1 MLNTYTLGWREWVE
15 LPELAIG
22 PIKAKV
28 DTGAR
33 TSALH
38 AVDLELFERNGDQW
52 VSFAFQSADGSLGAA
67 NEAPVIEFREVTNSG
82 GQSESRPVIKTP
94 LKLGAVFKLVELTL
108 TQRENMAYRM
118 LLGRTSLFADFVVDP
133 SESFLQGGDEDHP
146 GATA

>member
-1 MLNTYTLGWREWVE
+1 
-15 LPELAIG
+15 
-22 PIKAKV
+22 
-28 DTGAR
+28 
-33 TSALH
+33 LH
-38 AVDLELFERNGDQW
+38 AVNLELFERNGDQW
-52 VSFAFQSADGSLGAA
+52 VSFAFESADGWLGAV

-118 LLGRTSLFADFVVDP
+118 LLGRTALFADFVVDP

>member
-52 VSFAFQSADGSLGAA
+52 VSFAFESADGSLVAV

>member
-1 MLNTYTLGWREWVE
+1 MLNAYTLGWREWVE

-52 VSFAFQSADGSLGAA
+52 VSFAFESADGSLVAV

-118 LLGRTSLFADFVVDP
+118 LLGRTSLFSDFVVDP

-146 GATA
+146 GATE

>member
-1 MLNTYTLGWREWVE
+1 MLNAYTLGWREWVE

-52 VSFAFQSADGSLGAA
+52 VSFAFESADGALVAV

-118 LLGRTSLFADFVVDP
+118 LLGRTSLLSDFVVDP
-133 SESFLQGGDEDHP
+133 SESFLQSGDENHP
-146 GATA
+146 GATE

>member
-52 VSFAFQSADGSLGAA
+52 VSFAFESADGALVAV

-118 LLGRTSLFADFVVDP
+118 LLGRTSLFSDFVVDP
-133 SESFLQGGDEDHP
+133 SESFLQGGDENHP
-146 GATA
+146 GATE

>member
-1 MLNTYTLGWREWVE
+1 MLNAYTLGWREWVE

-52 VSFAFQSADGSLGAA
+52 VSFAFESADGALVAV
-67 NEAPVIEFREVTNSG
+67 NESPVIEFREVTNSG

-118 LLGRTSLFADFVVDP
+118 LLGRTSLFSDFVVDP
-133 SESFLQGGDEDHP
+133 SESFLQGGDENHP
-146 GATA
+146 GATE

>member
-1 MLNTYTLGWREWVE
+1 MKTHTVGWREWVE

-38 AVDLELFERNGDQW
+38 AIDLEISDRNGQPW
-52 VSFAFQSADGSLGAA
+52 VSFTYEHEDGSVGAR
-67 NEAPVIEFREVTNSG
+67 NEAPIEEFRDVTNSG

-94 LKLGAVFKLVELTL
+94 LKLGEVYKLVELTL
-108 TQRENMAYRM
+108 TQRDNMAYRM
-118 LLGRTSLFADFVVDP
+118 LVGRTTLSSEFVVAP
-133 SESFLQGGDEDHP
+133 AESFVLGGDESTP
-146 GATA
+146 GNPE